1 MVAIFVSVHINFFN
15 PFSSM
20 ECLYGTFSLLEVK
33 LFSVVSDF
41 LRHFMITGNSIG
53 SDEDHP

>member
-1 MVAIFVSVHINFFN
+1 
-15 PFSSM
+15 M